1 MRQKGAGMARPDR
14 RTQAKTAGKTAGKR
28 ALKTWRQAALGGL
41 LVALGGALLGRGRA
55 AAPPA
60 AAPAAEPRAQSK
72 TAGSRKPK
80 VRTKPRPAAAPVRT
94 RYWPPPAPKPIAPE
108 AEPDPPYRDARAGK
122 ASDSAG
128 SGYERSDIRAGT
140 VAKVVLSSAA
150 VLVVAVAGLFM
161 LVGWVQRGA
170 RQGPS
175 LTAQQRAAIVP
186 PAPRLQDHPLHD
198 IAMLR
203 QRESDLL
210 DHYAWTDADHR
221 TARIPIA
228 RAEALVTG
236 RSLDPAPEA
245 APDPAAAPVRP

>member
-14 RTQAKTAGKTAGKR
+14 RTPGKTSGKTPGKTAGESAR
-28 ALKTWRQAALGGL
+28 RTWRQAALGGL

-55 AAPPA
+55 ATPPA
-60 AAPAAEPRAQSK
+60 AAPAAEPRAPSK

-94 RYWPPPAPKPIAPE
+94 RHWPPPAPKPIAPE
-108 AEPDPPYRDARAGK
+108 AEPDPQYRDAPAGK
-122 ASDSAG
+122 APESAG

-170 RQGPS
+170 RQGPP

-236 RSLDPAPEA
+236 RSLDPAP
-245 APDPAAAPVRP
+245 DPAAAPVRP